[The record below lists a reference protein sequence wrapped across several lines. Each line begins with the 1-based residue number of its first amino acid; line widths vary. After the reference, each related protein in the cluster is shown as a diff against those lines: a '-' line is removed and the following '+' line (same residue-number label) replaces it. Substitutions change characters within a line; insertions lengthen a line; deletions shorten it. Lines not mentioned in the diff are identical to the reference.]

1 MSLQA
6 VPLQLRGLRMSD
18 PSIKGVKQSPSRPS
32 SRRSSSSSK
41 QRSVAAKGPASKP
54 LAKRKTMKKAPARK
68 ADQADTSLSAKSKT
82 AKTSPRAGTT
92 TKRTVVKGGATAK
105 KSKPA
110 VKTPVRKAKTTKTT
124 KVEAPIETKPAAS
137 RSRSV
142 KPQRVVPAKVPAVK
156 TPAPQPVRNQVLDE
170 SAALQAFELAY
181 REFSRGRF
189 SEARELFR
197 ALLDKHSGGSDV
209 VARARTYLTITESRL
224 KIDLTLPKDA
234 DSLYDRG
241 VIELNRG
248 QFVAAQEMFEKAL
261 SSEPGGAHIHYGLA
275 ATRARLGAIESA
287 LNSLLKAIDL
297 QPTLRL
303 RAQHDIDLISLR
315 NEPEFDRLV
324 FSHRS

>member
-1 MSLQA
+1 
-6 VPLQLRGLRMSD
+6 MSD

-32 SRRSSSSSK
+32 SRRSSTSSK
-41 QRSVAAKGPASKP
+41 QRPVAAKGSASKP
-54 LAKRKTMKKAPARK
+54 LAKRKTVKKAPARK
-68 ADQADTSLSAKSKT
+68 ADQSETSLTSKSKT
-82 AKTSPRAGTT
+82 AKTTPRAGATAKKT
-92 TKRTVVKGGATAK
+92 AIKGGVTAK

-110 VKTPVRKAKTTKTT
+110 VKTAVRKAKTTKTA
-124 KVEAPIETKPAAS
+124 KIGPRIEPPIETKPAAS
-137 RSRSV
+137 RNRSA
-142 KPQRVVPAKVPAVK
+142 KPQRIVQEKGPSVK
-156 TPAPQPVRNQVLDE
+156 TRAPQPVRNQVLDE

-209 VARARTYLTITESRL
+209 VARARTYLTITETRL

-248 QFVAAQEMFEKAL
+248 QFVAAQEMFERAL

-275 ATRARLGAIESA
+275 AARARLGAIESA
-287 LNSLLKAIDL
+287 LGSLLKAIDL

-303 RAQHDIDLISLR
+303 RAQHDIDLVSLR

-324 FSHRS
+324 FTHRS

>member
-1 MSLQA
+1 
-6 VPLQLRGLRMSD
+6 MSD

-54 LAKRKTMKKAPARK
+54 LAKRKTTKKAPARK
-68 ADQADTSLSAKSKT
+68 ADQAETSLSAKSKA
-82 AKTSPRAGTT
+82 AKTSSRAGTT
-92 TKRTVVKGGATAK
+92 AKKTAVKGRVTPK

-110 VKTPVRKAKTTKTT
+110 LKAPIHKAKTTKAA
-124 KVEAPIETKPAAS
+124 KVELRVEPPIETKPAVPKS
-137 RSRSV
+137 RPA
-142 KPQRVVPAKVPAVK
+142 KPQRVAPAKVPTVK
-156 TPAPQPVRNQVLDE
+156 TPAPQPARNPVLDE

-248 QFVAAQEMFEKAL
+248 QFVAAQEMFERAL

-275 ATRARLGAIESA
+275 ATRARLGAIEPA
-287 LNSLLKAIDL
+287 LSSLLKAIDL

-324 FSHRS
+324 FAPRS